1 MVCWWVGKK
10 LISYGKIRG
19 TDDSS
24 SLIFL
29 SQDSRNTYILKR
41 EHLDTT
47 SSGKASNQIKG
58 LVGAWFT
65 KFLGHQQGFED
76 NSHGICWMIVQK
88 WN

>member
-1 MVCWWVGKK
+1 MT
-10 LISYGKIRG
+10 LPP
-19 TDDSS
+19 
-24 SLIFL
+24 LFFL
-29 SQDSRNTYILKR
+29 SQDSRNTYILKRR